1 MNQETIRVIQIDQ
14 FTSTG
19 DIRNQDFDAVTLSSI
34 SGGDSL
40 AAKVIFGGS
49 FAVKEVNLNDDP
61 RIGYVW
67 FIKGENGKCTLYKS
81 NYDTSD

>member
-1 MNQETIRVIQIDQ
+1 MNQEIIRVIQIDQ

-19 DIRNQDFDAVTLSSI
+19 NIREQDFDAVTLSKI
-34 SGGDSL
+34 TGGDSQ
-40 AAKVIFGGS
+40 AAKDIFGGCFS
-49 FAVKEVNLNDDP
+49 VKEVNLTDSP

-67 FIKGENGKCTLYKS
+67 FKKGENGKCVMYKS

>member
-1 MNQETIRVIQIDQ
+1 MNQEIIRVIQIDQ

-19 DIRNQDFDAVTLSSI
+19 DIREQDFEAVTLNSI

-49 FAVKEVNLNDDP
+49 FTVKEVSIDDSP

-67 FIKGENGKCTLYKS
+67 FKKGENGKCALYKS